1 MFFTLVVSLV
11 FLVLLAHSEDI
22 EIEFWISSFLPA
34 LHIFY
39 SFVVCLLFYKFCFL
53 MRCDG
58 KFDFPELSCYL
69 CWVFLV
75 LFVLLVLSVL
85 NFGSFLP
92 ALQIFFTLSLS
103 VFYFKSFF
111 SFLWFAVMGT
121 LSFRSAHSNDN
132 VIVFWI
138 SFFFSSCSPEFCPL
152 CCLCSVFILLF
163 VQLLCCDGN
172 FKFPECT

>member
-1 MFFTLVVSLV
+1 MFFTLVVCLV

-22 EIEFWISSFLPA
+22 EIEFWISSFLPV

-58 KFDFPELSCYL
+58 KIDFPELSCYL

-75 LFVLLVLSVL
+75 LFFWCSVFWILVLFFRLSR
-85 NFGSFLP
+85 F
-92 ALQIFFTLSLS
+92 FFTLSLS

-152 CCLCSVFILLF
+152 CCLCSVFI
-163 VQLLCCDGN
+163 
-172 FKFPECT
+172 